1 MAGKTVEETRSGSLG
16 RPVQLEAAAAG
27 LRNSTSVRLLR
38 FALANVRRRPE
49 RFALAVFGI
58 ALAILSVTVVRTI
71 SSSFAMTGSE
81 SVTRVLGDASLWA
94 VPAAGVHHDSD
105 VGAIV
110 ADGPAPDLT
119 VPAGWTATRT
129 VAGIWSSGAGELAVY
144 GSDAVAA
151 GTAVL
156 GARAAETLGL
166 AGGDVLAFGGADL
179 AVTVDGDD
187 AVVAVPEALAVD
199 VVGDDG
205 WWTLTEPADQAGRND
220 LGALLSAETGLPSTT
235 NPAVQPEAGG
245 PGLIYDAVGGSGA
258 TTFEQEFSAL
268 FSGQVTSSAFGLI
281 SVIGLV
287 LGFVIAISSFLAA
300 VQERRREFGIMASIG
315 LADEVLYFFLVESAL
330 VFVSAYLLGITF
342 AGIAVWLVVPQ
353 IATPVAWLAAAGTV
367 AAYLPAMAIVGALVP
382 VHRLLQQRP
391 VQLLGD
397 SA

>member
-1 MAGKTVEETRSGSLG
+1 MAVTTLDETRSGSLV
-16 RPVQLEAAAAG
+16 RPVQIAAATATA
-27 LRNSTSVRLLR
+27 RNSTIVRLLR

-49 RFALAVFGI
+49 RFVLAVFGI

-71 SSSFAMTGSE
+71 SSSFAITGSD
-81 SVTRVLGDASLWA
+81 SVTRVLDGASLWA
-94 VPAAGVHHDSD
+94 VPAAGVHYDSEA
-105 VGAIV
+105 GAIV
-110 ADGPAPDLT
+110 ADGPAPDIA
-119 VPAGWTATRT
+119 VPDGWTATRT
-129 VAGIWSSGAGELAVY
+129 VTGVWDSGSGELPVH
-144 GSDAVAA
+144 GSDAVPD

-166 AGGDVLAFGGADL
+166 ATGDVLRFGGTDL
-179 AVTVDGDD
+179 EVTVEGED
-187 AVVAVPEALAVD
+187 AVVAVPEAPATD
-199 VVGDDG
+199 VVGGNG
-205 WWTLTEPADQAGRND
+205 WWTLTEPAGMSGRND
-220 LGALLSAETGLPSTT
+220 LGPVLAAETGLPSTSD
-235 NPAVQPEAGG
+235 PAVRPAADGE
-245 PGLIYDAVGGSGA
+245 GLIYDAVGGSGS
-258 TTFEQEFSAL
+258 TTFEQKFSAL

-330 VFVSAYLLGITF
+330 VFLSAFLLGITF
-342 AGIAVWLVVPQ
+342 AGVAVWFVVPE
-353 IATPVAWLAAAGTV
+353 IATFVAWLAAAGTV

>member
-1 MAGKTVEETRSGSLG
+1 MAATTLEETSSGTLE
-16 RPVQLEAAAAG
+16 RAAQIEAATAN
-27 LRNSTSVRLLR
+27 LRNSTIVRLLR

-71 SSSFAMTGSE
+71 SSSFAITGSD
-81 SVTRVLGDASLWA
+81 SVTRVLDGASLWA
-94 VPAAGVHHDSD
+94 VPAAGVHYDSE

-110 ADGPAPDLT
+110 ADGPPPEVAVPD
-119 VPAGWTATRT
+119 GWTATRT
-129 VAGIWSSGAGELAVY
+129 VAGVWTSDAGDLALY
-144 GSDAVAA
+144 GSDAVDD

-156 GARAAETLGL
+156 GSRAAETLGL
-166 AGGDVLAFGGADL
+166 GSGEVLALGGAEL

-187 AVVAVPEALAVD
+187 SVVTVPED
-199 VVGDDG
+199 VAGDVIGRDG

-220 LGALLSAETGLPSTT
+220 LGTMLSAVTGLPSTT
-235 NPAVQPEAGG
+235 NPAVEPEADGE
-245 PGLIYDAVGGSGA
+245 GLIYDAVGGSGA
-258 TTFEQEFSAL
+258 TTFEQKFSAL

-281 SVIGLV
+281 SVIGLI

-330 VFVSAYLLGITF
+330 VFLSAYLLGITF